1 MSKIAII
8 VQRYG
13 LEVNGGAEHHARI
26 LAEKLK
32 NKHNITVLSTKAIDY
47 ISWDNYYTN
56 TIETINGVTV
66 KRFKTDFGRNHDKL
80 EKLKKAILKHK
91 KHERLLSKYRLIHYL
106 DKKFNII
113 SCTPKQSEKWLHYQG
128 PYCPDMIEYLK
139 KNKEQYDVFIFFTYL
154 YYPTAMGMKEV
165 KEKSIFIPTAHNE
178 PELFAKTYESVFES
192 AKFIMYNTLSEKRLI
207 ESTFKKLTIC
217 TDVAGIGID
226 PITDNPTDK
235 TTLNIN
241 YDYFLYIGRV
251 DTSKNCNSLY
261 LQFLNYKRKTSV
273 NIKLIFI
280 GKNHTNLQP
289 TDDIIFTGFIDEEC
303 KNNLLNNAK
312 ALIIPSKF
320 ESLSMALL
328 EAMSRGKIV
337 VANGDCEV
345 LKDHIVNSGSGF
357 FYHSDKD
364 LYQIFNSIINMSKN
378 DINFHSENAKKY
390 INDNYSWNRI
400 IDKFDHAIEII
411 NNTIKQYNE
420 RD

>member
-66 KRFKTDFGRNHDKL
+66 KRFKTDFGRKHDKL

-273 NIKLIFI
+273 NIKLIFKQHSRNI
-280 GKNHTNLQP
+280 GL
-289 TDDIIFTGFIDEEC
+289 
-303 KNNLLNNAK
+303 
-312 ALIIPSKF
+312 
-320 ESLSMALL
+320 
-328 EAMSRGKIV
+328 
-337 VANGDCEV
+337 
-345 LKDHIVNSGSGF
+345 VNS
-357 FYHSDKD
+357 H
-364 LYQIFNSIINMSKN
+364 LI
-378 DINFHSENAKKY
+378 
-390 INDNYSWNRI
+390 
-400 IDKFDHAIEII
+400 
-411 NNTIKQYNE
+411 
-420 RD
+420 